1 MLEKFSTLPVALPWA
16 SCAWKASLRVGAGG
30 LGRLRTAAPVCS
42 PSTSRE
48 VSLVLSF
55 FFLRSPRGI
64 LPGPTCAASGLLPP
78 WLAPRTLCPAARP
91 LEAGAAWAGPIA
103 EALGRAPSG
112 QGPLLHWEER
122 HLQAERP
129 AALWRHLREEK
140 LDLRRGNVACLSSS
154 TKIKPSASAA
164 DPTATP
170 CPGGNSGCENK
181 EAFCAL
187 ESVPRQLRC
196 IS

>member
-30 LGRLRTAAPVCS
+30 LGRLRTASPVCS
-42 PSTSRE
+42 PSTSLE
-48 VSLVLSF
+48 VSLVLNF

-103 EALGRAPSG
+103 EALRPGPVGSGPPPPLGGAAPAGGAATS
-112 QGPLLHWEER
+112 LLE
-122 HLQAERP
+122 
-129 AALWRHLREEK
+129 
-140 LDLRRGNVACLSSS
+140 
-154 TKIKPSASAA
+154 ASARREA
-164 DPTATP
+164 GPQDRECCLPFQFYEDQAI
-170 CPGGNSGCENK
+170 SLGC
-181 EAFCAL
+181 
-187 ESVPRQLRC
+187 
-196 IS
+196 